1 MKQTKMGKLAGI
13 IKLEG
18 TLDGLTFYKSA
29 DGYLVRTKGGVSKTK
44 IMNDPAFARTRE
56 NLSEFGA
63 NAKSGK
69 ALRNSIGPLLNRA
82 KDPKLSS
89 RMLQMMN
96 DIKNFDHSSARGQRS
111 VSVGIKSAEGKQ
123 LLKGFDFNVRAALQ
137 TILRVP
143 YVLEPETGT
152 VSISNFVAQEQLGF
166 PESATHVSLRSAF
179 VNLDFETGIFDS
191 SYSPITNMAINN
203 SVSEVSLTPV
213 LVPAGTGTQLYFLLI
228 EFYQEVNGVQYSLRS
243 GSFNVLNLI
252 EVL

>member
-1 MKQTKMGKLAGI
+1 MGKLAGI

-111 VSVGIKSAEGKQ
+111 VSLGIGSAEGKQ

-191 SYSPITNMAINN
+191 SYSPITNMVFNN
-203 SVSEVSLTPV
+203 SVSEVSLTPA

-243 GSFNVLNLI
+243 GTYNVLNLI

>member
-1 MKQTKMGKLAGI
+1 MGKLAGI

-56 NLSEFGA
+56 NLREFGA

-69 ALRNSIGPLLNRA
+69 VLRNSIGPLLHRA

-96 DIKNFDHSSARGQRS
+96 DIKNFDQSSARGQRT
-111 VSVGIKSAEGKQ
+111 VSVGIDSAEGKQ

-166 PESATHVSLRSAF
+166 PESATHVSLRSSF

-191 SYSPITNMAINN
+191 SYSPITNLVVNN
-203 SVSEVSLTPV
+203 SVSEVSLTPA

-243 GSFNVLNLI
+243 GTYNVLNLI

>member
-1 MKQTKMGKLAGI
+1 MGKLAGI

-69 ALRNSIGPLLNRA
+69 ALRNSIGPLLHRA

-111 VSVGIKSAEGKQ
+111 VSVGIGSAEGKQ

-191 SYSPITNMAINN
+191 SYSPITNLVVNN
-203 SVSEVSLTPV
+203 SVSEVSLTPA
-213 LVPAGTGTQLYFLLI
+213 LVPAGTGTQLYLLLI

-243 GSFNVLNLI
+243 GTFNVLNLI

>member
-1 MKQTKMGKLAGI
+1 MGKLSGI

-29 DGYLVRTKGGVSKTK
+29 DGYMVRTKGGVSKNK

-56 NLSEFGA
+56 NLSEFGS

-89 RMLQMMN
+89 RMLKMMN
-96 DIKNFDHSSARGQRS
+96 DIKNFDSSSVRGQRS
-111 VSVGIKSAEGKQ
+111 VSVGIETTEGKQ

-152 VSISNFVAQEQLGF
+152 ISISNFVAQEQLGF

-191 SYSPITNMAINN
+191 SYSPITNVAINN
-203 SVSEVSLTPV
+203 NLSEVLLTPA
-213 LVPAGTGTQLYFLLI
+213 LVPAGTGTQLYLLMI
-228 EFYQEVNGVQYSLRS
+228 EFYQEVNGIQYSLRN

-252 EVL
+252 EIL